1 MAPKRAHVVMPE
13 ELLEEIDRHVGKR
26 GRSRF
31 LQIAARAQLKRLK
44 QLQSLERAAGAWK
57 KELHPELDRGAAAY
71 VRTIRREEAAS
82 RRKRKR

>member
-31 LQIAARAQLKRLK
+31 LQDAARAQLKRLK
-44 QLQSLERAAGAWK
+44 QIRSLGRAAGSWSR
-57 KELHPELDRGAAAY
+57 ESHPELKRGAAAY
-71 VRTIRREEAAS
+71 IRTIRREETTS
-82 RRKRKR
+82 RRGRKR